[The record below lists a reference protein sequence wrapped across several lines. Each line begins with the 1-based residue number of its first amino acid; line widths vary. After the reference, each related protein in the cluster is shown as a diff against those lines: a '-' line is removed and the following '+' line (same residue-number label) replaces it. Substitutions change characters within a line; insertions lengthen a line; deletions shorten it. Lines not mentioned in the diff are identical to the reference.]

1 MSTSQ
6 LAMARQHLYSLLTV
20 VKSVHQQVTLLV
32 YNVHRQE
39 AVPLVDGLDF
49 PDKLLNGSILGRYDS
64 DIYTNLYEWAKG
76 APRNK
81 LEVIIACCIHNNH

>member
-49 PDKLLNGSILGRYDS
+49 PDTANNES
-64 DIYTNLYEWAKG
+64 NAF
-76 APRNK
+76 
-81 LEVIIACCIHNNH
+81 IISRLVGDRVKADWFNVSLKAFNTT